1 MYVCMG
7 MCVCV
12 CCVCVCVCMCV
23 CVCVRARPYMV
34 ICIYLTSRILYIY
47 CTKLHLPTYIPHF
60 IDSIDIS
67 YT

>member
-1 MYVCMG
+1 MYVYG
-7 MCVCV
+7 YVCV
-12 CCVCVCVCMCV
+12 CVCVCVCMCV
-23 CVCVRARPYMV
+23 CECVCACASVNGNMHLLDLQNT
-34 ICIYLTSRILYIY
+34 IYL